1 MMNLLTCL
9 IMVFVLAWCPALIAE
24 DSAAQT
30 FSIQEAHLNLPLPND
45 WIKMPERALDR
56 FRRNADSIAPSI
68 KSSYV
73 AGFAGPRPPANSP
86 LTLLIVQVFPRDL
99 RPEDFLSSL
108 LAIQQSLAR
117 AKPDW
122 KPEQSAPYIDS
133 EIRAVVVPGRTP
145 QGTSG
150 RSYTIPTSQGVIV
163 LDLYCPTEAAVRIFP
178 TVESCLRKISFADG
192 VELNRKWLDDF
203 RSSSKTK

>member
-1 MMNLLTCL
+1 
-9 IMVFVLAWCPALIAE
+9 MVFVLALCPTLSAE
-24 DSAAQT
+24 DTAAQT
-30 FSIQEAHLNLPLPND
+30 FSIQEAHLTLPLPND

-56 FRRNADSIAPSI
+56 FRRNADSIAPSV
-68 KSSYV
+68 KSNYV

-86 LTLLIVQVFPRDL
+86 LTLLIVQVLPRDL
-99 RPEDFLSSL
+99 TPQIFLSSL
-108 LAIQQSLAR
+108 LAIQQSLAT
-117 AKPDW
+117 ATPDW

-133 EIRAVVVPGRTP
+133 EIRAVVIPGRTP

-163 LDLYCPTEAAVRIFP
+163 LDLYCPTEASARIFP
-178 TVESCLRKISFADG
+178 TVESCLRKISFSDG

-203 RSSSKTK
+203 RSASKTK